1 MPVRVKFNVK
11 FCENKNTRRV
21 IKEFIYYAR
30 KNLFATAFRFSH
42 IFKITFCPFKIHP
55 KYLIPKILPSVCHA
69 HALFVSETI
78 LPNITSYDKWTAK
91 RYVLLTIFMRLLLL
105 LIHFMERNVF
115 Q

>member
-1 MPVRVKFNVK
+1 MQDVLYNGKIHNML
-11 FCENKNTRRV
+11 E
-21 IKEFIYYAR
+21 
-30 KNLFATAFRFSH
+30 NLFATAFGFSH
-42 IFKITFCPFKIHP
+42 IFEITFCPFKIHP
-55 KYLIPKILPSVCHA
+55 KYLIPKILLSVCQA

-105 LIHFMERNVF
+105 LIHFMEWNVF